1 MTVRSTVVWV
11 PDWPVVSAG
20 LAGVPAAVVYAN
32 RVIACSAPARMEG
45 VRRGLRR
52 REAQGRCPELTV
64 VEHDPG
70 RDARAFEPVAA
81 AVEQLTPRVE
91 IVRPGLCAFATRGP
105 SRYFGGDEL
114 LAVKVRATVP
124 VPCEVGVADGRFA
137 ATLAARS
144 GGQAAGPNAGTV
156 IDRGGSPAF
165 LAPFPVTA
173 LERPELADLLGRLG
187 VRTLGSFASLPGA
200 DVVARFGPDGAIAH
214 RLARG
219 LDERP
224 LAARVPPPDLAVV
237 RLLDPPA
244 ERVDVA
250 AFAARA
256 LASELHEAL
265 AARAL
270 SCTRVLIEAETEHGE
285 ALARL
290 WRHDGALTAGAIA
303 ERVRWQLDGWISSG
317 ATTSGLTLIR
327 LVPDEVIPASGRQL
341 GFWGGSAE
349 ADDRAGRA
357 LARVQ
362 GMLGVDQVVTP
373 VLTGG
378 RGPADRIRLV
388 PWGDAREDDA
398 EAITLGNRKSLPRQN
413 DGPWPGQVPAP
424 APGVVHPEPLP
435 VDVVDAADRTVVVTG
450 RGLLTAEPAR
460 VNDEVVTGWAGPWPV
475 DERWWD
481 PAAHRRRARLQVVTE
496 AGAYLIAVEG
506 GCWFIEAEYA

>member
-1 MTVRSTVVWV
+1 MAVRTTVVWV
-11 PDWPVVSAG
+11 PDWPVVAAE
-20 LAGVPAAVVYAN
+20 LADVPAAVVHAN
-32 RVIACSAPARMEG
+32 RVVACSTPARVEG

-70 RDARAFEPVAA
+70 RDARAFEPFAA

-105 SRYFGGDEL
+105 SRYFGGDESL
-114 LAVKVRATVP
+114 TVKVRETVP

-144 GGQAAGPNAGTV
+144 GGAV
-156 IDRGGSPAF
+156 IERGGSPAF
-165 LAPFPVTA
+165 LASFPVTA

-187 VRTLGSFASLPGA
+187 IRTLGAFAALPSA
-200 DVVARFGPDGAIAH
+200 DVVARFGPDGAVAH

-224 LAARVPPPDLAVV
+224 LAARVPPPDLAVH

-265 AARAL
+265 ADRAL

-317 ATTSGLTLIR
+317 ATTAGLTLIR

-349 ADDRAGRA
+349 ADERAGRA

-378 RGPADRIRLV
+378 RGPADRVRYV
-388 PWGDAREDDA
+388 PWGDAREDA
-398 EAITLGNRKSLPRQN
+398 EAITPGIRALLPRQT

-424 APGVVHPEPLP
+424 APAVVHPEPLP

-460 VNDEVVTGWAGPWPV
+460 VTDELVTGWAGPWPV

-496 AGAYLIAVEG
+496 MGAYLVAVEG